1 MKKLFVVTAFAAFAF
16 AAHSATACDWNRE
29 ASAKD
34 QVVATTDQTAEA
46 SPTCSGPNCPAPQ
59 PTSVASEETR
69 RATAEPAPVVLI
81 TSRH

>member
-1 MKKLFVVTAFAAFAF
+1 MKKLVVVTAFAAFAF

-34 QVVATTDQTAEA
+34 QVVATTDLTA
-46 SPTCSGPNCPAPQ
+46 SPTCSGPNCPSPQ

>member
-1 MKKLFVVTAFAAFAF
+1 MKKLCVVTAFAAFAF

-34 QVVATTDQTAEA
+34 QVVATTDLTA
-46 SPTCSGPNCPAPQ
+46 SPTCSGPNCPSPQ

>member
-34 QVVATTDQTAEA
+34 QVVTTTDLTA
-46 SPTCSGPNCPAPQ
+46 SPTCSGPNCPSPQ

>member
-16 AAHSATACDWNRE
+16 AAHSAAACDWNRE

-34 QVVATTDQTAEA
+34 QVVATTDLTA
-46 SPTCSGPNCPAPQ
+46 SPTCSGPNCPSPQ

-69 RATAEPAPVVLI
+69 KATAEPAPVVLI

>member
-34 QVVATTDQTAEA
+34 QVVATTDLTA
-46 SPTCSGPNCPAPQ
+46 SPTCSGPNCPSPQ

-69 RATAEPAPVVLI
+69 RATAEPTPVVLI

>member
-34 QVVATTDQTAEA
+34 QVVATTDLTA
-46 SPTCSGPNCPAPQ
+46 SPTCSGPNCPSPQ

-69 RATAEPAPVVLI
+69 KATDEPAPVVLI

>member
-34 QVVATTDQTAEA
+34 QVVATTDLTA
-46 SPTCSGPNCPAPQ
+46 SPTCSGPNCPSPQ

-69 RATAEPAPVVLI
+69 KATDEPAPIVM
-81 TSRH
+81 HFGA

>member
-16 AAHSATACDWNRE
+16 AAHSAAACDWNRE

-34 QVVATTDQTAEA
+34 QVVATTDLTA
-46 SPTCSGPNCPAPQ
+46 SPTCSGPNCPSPQ

>member
-34 QVVATTDQTAEA
+34 QVVATTDLTA
-46 SPTCSGPNCPAPQ
+46 SPTCSGPNCPSPQ

>member
-1 MKKLFVVTAFAAFAF
+1 MKKLFVVTAFAF
-16 AAHSATACDWNRE
+16 AAHSAAACDWNRE

-34 QVVATTDQTAEA
+34 QVVATTDLTA
-46 SPTCSGPNCPAPQ
+46 SPTCSGPNCPSPQ

>member
-29 ASAKD
+29 ASAKE
-34 QVVATTDQTAEA
+34 QVVATTDLTA
-46 SPTCSGPNCPAPQ
+46 SPTCSGPNCPSPQ

>member
-1 MKKLFVVTAFAAFAF
+1 MKKLFVVTAFAF
-16 AAHSATACDWNRE
+16 AAHSAAACDWNRE

-46 SPTCSGPNCPAPQ
+46 SPTCSGPNCPPQ
-59 PTSVASEETR
+59 PTNVASEETR
-69 RATAEPAPVVLI
+69 KATDELAPVVLI